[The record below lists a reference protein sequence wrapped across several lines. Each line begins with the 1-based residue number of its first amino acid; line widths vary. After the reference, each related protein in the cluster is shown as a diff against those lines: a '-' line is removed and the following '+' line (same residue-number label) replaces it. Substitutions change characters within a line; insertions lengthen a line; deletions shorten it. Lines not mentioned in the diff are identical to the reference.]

1 MEGRSHRS
9 VVQGR
14 IHLKLTLSTRDNTH
28 QYDDDDLT
36 NYHDMQKMERVL
48 RTIMSHELATH
59 EPSWTWSG
67 DLPAAALAILHQ
79 LQIQCDLTDLQ
90 YALTRFIAAVQLNR
104 CTPIDSK
111 FIHRLLLDVDRLWN
125 LPNQNRHIPKD
136 VVPWMAEA
144 LTFYVEKSKSQIRQ
158 HRDIFPALH
167 PPSLIRME
175 YMLRCMGLLGTMKAF
190 RTFCPFHKG
199 IRGEMVSELRKG
211 TVQWAHFFLRQE
223 TNRQYST
230 LLCFATTLIASL
242 QLGLTYYHPLFDSY
256 VFYFLFLVTLYL
268 IHFPTAL

>member
-1 MEGRSHRS
+1 
-9 VVQGR
+9 
-14 IHLKLTLSTRDNTH
+14 
-28 QYDDDDLT
+28 
-36 NYHDMQKMERVL
+36 MQKMERVL